1 MTLPEQK
8 AEVRIRMK
16 AALREISPT
25 ARAADS
31 ECLVARC
38 REWPTWESARSVLLF
53 YPLGDEPE
61 VTPLIPA
68 ALAAG
73 KTIALPRF
81 RPDLGAYEAARLESL
96 QQLTPPARFGVR
108 EPEADCPALP
118 LKQLDLV
125 LVPGIAFD
133 VFGRRLGRGK
143 GFYDRL
149 LTGFSGI
156 KCGVAFD
163 VQVLPTLPA
172 EPHDVTLNCLL
183 TPTRRLEFPAA
194 PRL

>member
-1 MTLPEQK
+1 MTVPEQK
-8 AEVRIRMK
+8 AEVRARVK
-16 AALREISPT
+16 AALRELPAA
-25 ARAADS
+25 ARAADA
-31 ECLVARC
+31 ERLVERC
-38 REWPTWESARSVLLF
+38 RDWPTWESARSVLLF
-53 YPLGDEPE
+53 YPLSDEPD
-61 VTPLIPA
+61 VTPLIHA
-68 ALAAG
+68 ALKAG
-73 KTIALPRF
+73 KIVALPRF
-81 RPDLGAYEAARLESL
+81 RSDFGAYEAARLESW

-108 EPEADCPALP
+108 EPEAGCPALP

-125 LVPGIAFD
+125 LVPGVAFD

-143 GFYDRL
+143 GYYDRL

-156 KCGVAFD
+156 KCGAAFD
-163 VQVLPTLPA
+163 VQVLPTIPG